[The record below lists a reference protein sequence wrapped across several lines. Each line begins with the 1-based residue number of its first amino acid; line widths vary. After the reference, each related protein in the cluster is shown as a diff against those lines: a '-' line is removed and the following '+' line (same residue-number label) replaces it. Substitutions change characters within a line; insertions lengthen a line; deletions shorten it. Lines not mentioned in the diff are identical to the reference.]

1 MRLNTGDPFP
11 TLTASR
17 VGGGAMTLPQDLA
30 GHWSVLLF
38 YRGHWCPYC
47 RQQLLDFQRAHEAWE
62 ELGVRVVALSVDP
75 LEQAEQTVERHKLTY
90 SVLYGLEAHAVA
102 SQIGAVL
109 NEQPLYLQATG
120 FVLRPDGMVAVAV
133 YSSGAIGR
141 LVAADTINYIKYL
154 QKAAK
159 SLSS

>member
-1 MRLNTGDPFP
+1 MRLTTGDLFP
-11 TLTASR
+11 SITASR
-17 VGGGAMTLPQDLA
+17 VGDGAMTLPQDLA

-62 ELGVRVVALSVDP
+62 ELGVQVVALSVDP
-75 LEQAEQTVERHKLTY
+75 LEQAEQTVERHKLTFP
-90 SVLYGLEAHAVA
+90 VLYGLDALAVA
-102 SQIGAVL
+102 SQLGASL
-109 NEQPLYLQATG
+109 NEQPLSLQATG
-120 FVLRPDGMVAVAV
+120 FVLRPDGTVAVSV

-154 QKAAK
+154 QKAA
-159 SLSS
+159 

>member
-1 MRLNTGDPFP
+1 MHLKTGDLFP
-11 TLTASR
+11 SITASR

-47 RQQLLDFQRAHEAWE
+47 RQQLLDFQRAHEEWE
-62 ELGVRVVALSVDP
+62 ELGVQVVALSVDP
-75 LEQAEQTVERHKLTY
+75 LDQAEQTVERHKLTFP
-90 SVLYGLEAHAVA
+90 VLYGLDAHAVA
-102 SQIGAVL
+102 EQLGASL

-120 FVLRPDGMVAVAV
+120 FILRPDGTVAVAV

-159 SLSS
+159 PPAS